1 MQKQNL
7 IEALLIFSK
16 SDYEIF
22 MNSLFSAIRKDGID
36 TFAEKT
42 GIAIQD
48 IMNCDDPDFVLT
60 VDIFLKSFP
69 FVIEYLPHNT
79 VTFFEERIQAK
90 LKKISD
96 DYCSNKIMMAEARVR
111 LKKIADN
118 MMEVKQYIAPVR
130 NISDRYLLINKSI
143 EDNN

>member
-16 SDYEIF
+16 SDCEIF

-48 IMNCDDPDFVLT
+48 IMNCDDPD
-60 VDIFLKSFP
+60 D
-69 FVIEYLPHNT
+69 N
-79 VTFFEERIQAK
+79 
-90 LKKISD
+90 
-96 DYCSNKIMMAEARVR
+96 VR
-111 LKKIADN
+111 KIAHILK
-118 MMEVKQYIAPVR
+118 EG
-130 NISDRYLLINKSI
+130 S
-143 EDNN
+143 